1 SSPEYRK
8 YNCCRKPECSIMCSG
23 NLQGITKKE
32 LEIWLK
38 IMVISISTLP
48 LKLVHFLV
56 VIVKIS
62 LWMDSRILQL
72 GLVSHIISSQDGSTK
87 GKKPKPDSASTS
99 VEKVLETEETT

>member
-1 SSPEYRK
+1 
-8 YNCCRKPECSIMCSG
+8 
-23 NLQGITKKE
+23 
-32 LEIWLK
+32 
-38 IMVISISTLP
+38 MVISISTLP

-72 GLVSHIISSQDGSTK
+72 GLVSHIISSQDGRSIIWSTK